1 MFSGHANGGHI
12 SLIVSKLLGQRGHR
26 RSSRAVAPQPSRRK
40 KAHRPPPVR
49 TPHRNRR
56 PPEKLRPDDHARP
69 RLMRECGAA
78 WAAAAYVA
86 TRLRIPRAH
95 RASSRHR
102 GRARPIYAPDRP
114 WITRPASRSTRPSSS
129 SCSAGG
135 TFSPVSKHATPSPPG
150 STNTT
155 PTEGIPPT
163 ACSARSTT
171 NAPAQHNVE
180 PSTAS
185 TNTTVGRRH
194 EPQRDGFAAAVPPR
208 PRRAEATWPPL
219 RTQGSLSRC
228 WVVSSTG
235 RAPSVCGDDA
245 VAGA

>member
-49 TPHRNRR
+49 TPHRNCR
-56 PPEKLRPDDHARP
+56 PPVKLRPDDHARP

-102 GRARPIYAPDRP
+102 GRARSIHAPDRP

-135 TFSPVSKHATPSPPG
+135 TFSPVSSTPRRRRLDRRIPHRQKAFHQRHAQPG
-150 STNTT
+150 RLPTHLRNTT
-155 PTEGIPPT
+155 
-163 ACSARSTT
+163 S
-171 NAPAQHNVE
+171 NPAQH
-180 PSTAS
+180 
-185 TNTTVGRRH
+185 RRT
-194 EPQRDGFAAAVPPR
+194 PR
-208 PRRAEATWPPL
+208 
-219 RTQGSLSRC
+219 
-228 WVVSSTG
+228 
-235 RAPSVCGDDA
+235 
-245 VAGA
+245 